1 MIILTRLDS
10 LMGERIWNNIF
21 YFVFDFVTDGKFI
34 LELARAREGEKT
46 GWISVPRKTFW
57 PPTISTNSS
66 TTFSKHESS
75 TSLSCE

>member
-1 MIILTRLDS
+1 MYTTTKKKIKIKN
-10 LMGERIWNNIF
+10 EI
-21 YFVFDFVTDGKFI
+21 DGKFI

-75 TSLSCE
+75 TSLSCEYINTRKFL

>member
-1 MIILTRLDS
+1 MYLFILFMYTTTKKKIKN
-10 LMGERIWNNIF
+10 EI
-21 YFVFDFVTDGKFI
+21 DGKFI

-75 TSLSCE
+75 TSLSCEYI

>member
-1 MIILTRLDS
+1 MYLFILFMYTTTKK
-10 LMGERIWNNIF
+10 I
-21 YFVFDFVTDGKFI
+21 DGKFI

-75 TSLSCE
+75 TSLSCEYKSSQGIPMNHV

>member
-1 MIILTRLDS
+1 MYTTTKQQKKNEI
-10 LMGERIWNNIF
+10 
-21 YFVFDFVTDGKFI
+21 DGKFI

-75 TSLSCE
+75 TSLSCEYYRVKEFL